1 MKCLKK
7 VSLAK
12 RTPIPADVQVALLND
27 RVKKQLFQ
35 RSSTETK
42 PPRKPLLDRLWPGIE
57 HYPKVKRQEAIKIV
71 KKLDAS
77 PSLQINDSLE
87 MIYNGDVIRGTNILQ
102 LIRCELY
109 PAKERVLLPGQD
121 LFYHALITSPT
132 PTRQVD
138 FVSPEPV
145 TKKRRK
151 KLPTSVLKNRKK
163 LKGNLL
169 HPSSARK
176 SLQFSPIRLRS
187 SSRYAPKTSPFKERR
202 WHK

>member
-12 RTPIPADVQVALLND
+12 RAAIPADVQVALLND

-35 RSSTETK
+35 KSSTENG
-42 PPRKPLLDRLWPGIE
+42 PPRKPLLGRLWPDIE
-57 HYPKVKRQEAIKIV
+57 HYPKAKRQEAIKIV
-71 KKLDAS
+71 KRLDAS

-87 MIYNGDVIRGTNILQ
+87 MIYKGDVIRGTNILQ

-109 PAKERVLLPGQD
+109 PARERVLLPGQD
-121 LFYHALITSPT
+121 LFYHALITSPA
-132 PTRQVD
+132 PSRQVD

-145 TKKRRK
+145 SKKRK
-151 KLPTSVLKNRKK
+151 KSPTTVLKNRKK

-169 HPSSARK
+169 YSSSTRK
-176 SLQFSPIRLRS
+176 SLQYSPVRLRS
-187 SSRYAPKTSPFKERR
+187 SSRHAPKTSPFKERR

>member
-12 RTPIPADVQVALLND
+12 TIPADVQVALLND
-27 RVKKQLFQ
+27 QVKKQLFQ
-35 RSSTETK
+35 KSVTETGR
-42 PPRKPLLDRLWPGIE
+42 PRKPLLDRLWPGIE
-57 HYPKVKRQEAIKIV
+57 HYPKAKRQEAIKIV

-109 PAKERVLLPGQD
+109 PANERVLLPGQD
-121 LFYHALITSPT
+121 LFYHTLITSPASS
-132 PTRQVD
+132 RQVD

-145 TKKRRK
+145 PKKRK
-151 KLPTSVLKNRKK
+151 KPPTSALKNRKK

-176 SLQFSPIRLRS
+176 SLEYSPIRLRS